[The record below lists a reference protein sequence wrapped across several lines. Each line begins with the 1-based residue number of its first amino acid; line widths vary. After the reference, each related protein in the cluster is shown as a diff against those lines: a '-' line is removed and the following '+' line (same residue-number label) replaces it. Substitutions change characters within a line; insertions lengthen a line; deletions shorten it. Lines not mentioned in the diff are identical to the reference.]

1 MKWYLT
7 VCLHREEST
16 CGGLETYSGRVG
28 VGWGDECSSTE
39 TLLFLDFWFPKSQ
52 KFLRFDVLGHF
63 YFSINSTFAFP
74 QCCNVGSHGSN
85 FDV

>member
-1 MKWYLT
+1 MVVLKRT
-7 VCLHREEST
+7 E
-16 CGGLETYSGRVG
+16 GGR
-28 VGWGDECSSTE
+28 GDECSSTE

-52 KFLRFDVLGHF
+52 KFQGLMFWAI
-63 YFSINSTFAFP
+63 YFSFFSTNSTFAFFP